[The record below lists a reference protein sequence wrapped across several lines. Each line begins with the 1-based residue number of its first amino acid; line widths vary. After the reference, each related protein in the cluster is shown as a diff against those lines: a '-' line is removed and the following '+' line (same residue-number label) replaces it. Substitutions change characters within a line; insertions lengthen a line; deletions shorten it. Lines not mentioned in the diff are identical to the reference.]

1 LAIELPNLHL
11 AIVPVFALRCSI
23 ISTTP
28 INITT
33 VTTTGHPGVYKVHCT
48 PIIRGNHQ
56 VSVTV
61 RQIELGSVPVVVPFN
76 PYLDTITPIRTIEGL
91 NKPYGVAINE
101 DGHVIVTEWGGNC
114 VTVIDKEGRKI
125 KSFVNKYDEDC
136 YKNTEFSSPSGIAV
150 DPNNS
155 ILVADDHKIQKIST
169 NVIFGEIV
177 ESVGCEGNKPLEFF
191 EPCGIAISPL
201 IVKG

>member
-48 PIIRGNHQ
+48 
-56 VSVTV
+56 
-61 RQIELGSVPVVVPFN
+61 LGSVPVVVPFN